1 MKHPTLTLALLLA
14 ACSSASQAQQSAPG
28 APAPRAYIDATAS
41 HMPSVPRWHAVDA
54 VFIDVD
60 KDGDLDLVVAVEHRA
75 NALFINDGAGKMRH
89 VPDVFDRRSRDN
101 EHVRSA
107 DFNNDGIA
115 DVIFVAEADEV
126 HQLYFG
132 DGNGGFT
139 DMSVRLPG
147 GSQGNGLAVG
157 DVNGDGL
164 SDIVVGNTAEDKREP
179 ARNFLWLNDP
189 ARPGHFIDAS
199 ATHLPHFA
207 AHTQGIALVD
217 IDRDGD
223 LDMVLANQ
231 EPPNRLLLND
241 GKGRFTDATDRLEL
255 LTALESREVHV
266 FDANGD
272 GHLDILFFNL
282 TSNNH
287 GWDKDPQTRL
297 LLNNGKGHFK
307 DASGRLP
314 QHRFSSWG
322 GMVVDFNR
330 DGAPDL
336 VVSAIGVPGFHP
348 QQVRA
353 WQNDGKGNFTDVT
366 AQVIPSETQGRSW
379 SMAQG
384 DANGDGIPDLYIGSW
399 RDQPRLLLGQ

>member
-1 MKHPTLTLALLLA
+1 MIYATLPLALLLFACTSA
-14 ACSSASQAQQSAPG
+14 AQHPDMQSTSAPY
-28 APAPRAYIDATAS
+28 AYRDVTAT

-54 VFIDVD
+54 AFIDVD
-60 KDGDLDLVVAVEHRA
+60 SDGDLDLVVAVEHRA
-75 NALFINDGAGKMRH
+75 NALFINDGTGKMRH
-89 VPDVFDRRSRDN
+89 VPDVFDKRSRDN

-107 DFNNDGIA
+107 DFNQDGIA

-132 DGNGGFT
+132 DGKGGFT
-139 DMSVRLPG
+139 DMSARLPG

-164 SDIVVGNTAEDKREP
+164 SDIVVGNTAEGKREE
-179 ARNFLWLNDP
+179 ARNFLWLNDA

-199 ATHLPHFA
+199 ANHLPSFA
-207 AHTQGIALVD
+207 AHTQGVALAD
-217 IDRDGD
+217 IDQDGD

-241 GKGRFTDATDRLEL
+241 GTGKFSDASERLEL
-255 LTALESREVHV
+255 LTPLESREVHV

-287 GWDKDPQTRL
+287 GWDKNPQTRL
-297 LLNNGKGHFK
+297 LLNDGKGYFK
-307 DASGRLP
+307 DASHRLP

-322 GMVVDFNR
+322 GMVIDFNR

-336 VVSAIGVPGFHP
+336 VVSAIDVPGFHP
-348 QQVRA
+348 LQVRA
-353 WQNDGKGNFTDVT
+353 WQNDGAGNFSDVS
-366 AQVIPSETQGRSW
+366 AQVIPAQSQGRSW

-384 DANGDGIPDLYIGSW
+384 DVNGDGIPDLYIGSW